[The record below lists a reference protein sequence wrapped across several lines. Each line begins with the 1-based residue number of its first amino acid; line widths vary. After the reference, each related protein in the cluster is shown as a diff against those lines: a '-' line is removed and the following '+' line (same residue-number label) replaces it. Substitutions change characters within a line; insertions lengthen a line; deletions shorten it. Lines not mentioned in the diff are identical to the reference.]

1 MINKMLESVDTVHTK
16 KYTILKKIIKKTKTI
31 AFIKDIYKTDQLLI

>member
-1 MINKMLESVDTVHTK
+1 MNKMLESVDTLSI
-16 KYTILKKIIKKTKTI
+16 YTHNIFYKKIKKAKKN

>member
-16 KYTILKKIIKKTKTI
+16 KYNSKKNNKKDKNNCL
-31 AFIKDIYKTDQLLI
+31 YKRYL

>member
-16 KYTILKKIIKKTKTI
+16 KIYNSKKNNKKDKNNCL
-31 AFIKDIYKTDQLLI
+31 YKRYL